1 MVRSDVQ
8 FGSSNTVFIVE
19 PNRSLSWRQCKLLF
33 LFLAGCVASVA
44 SFFAMLGAWLV
55 LPFMGLEILLIGCG
69 IYAQSCCAHRREI
82 IRIDPFQVEIR
93 DSRKPHPLKSF
104 PTAWLKIIQIHDRRG
119 WYPSR
124 LLIGSRGEFME
135 IGKNL
140 VEDERESLAHQL
152 RSAIEGAR

>member
-8 FGSSNTVFIVE
+8 IGSSNTVFIVE

-44 SFFAMLGAWLV
+44 SFFAALGAWLV

-69 IYAQSCCAHRREI
+69 IYAQSCCAHRKEI
-82 IRIDPFQVEIR
+82 IRIDPFQVEVR
-93 DSRKPHPLKSF
+93 DSRKPQPLKSF
-104 PTAWLKIIQIHDRRG
+104 PTAWLKIIQIRDRGG

-124 LLIGSRGEFME
+124 LLIGSRGEFLE

-152 RSAIEGAR
+152 RNAIEGAR